1 MTRSRFFGEAELVNG
16 STGDPVVWLDY
27 PGRDDAILLDC
38 GDNCALPLERLADL
52 RAVFITHHHVDH
64 FIGLDRIVR
73 ANIDSDKTVTIHGPR
88 GTIRKVYDRIMA
100 YEYPFFPFQRIV
112 LDIVEIEDQ
121 RFRTAR
127 LDCGEQFPE
136 PVITESERAGPVVF
150 ETGTIRVEACAADH
164 TVPCLSYAVIE
175 KPGWFLD
182 TLALREAGLPL
193 TKSVLN
199 LYAQRRSGVAL
210 DEAVQAGERSFRG
223 EEFAA
228 RFVVWSE
235 GARLVYLTDTAMSAA
250 VRPRLLTLAHR
261 ATRLYGDSF
270 YLDAQSASAEKHR
283 HSTARQAAEFAR
295 DAEVDELVLI
305 HFAGRYKGR
314 YDLLVD
320 EARAVFPNVRAEF
333 REPK

>member
-1 MTRSRFFGEAELVNG
+1 MAGSRLFGEAELVNG

-38 GDNCALPLERLADL
+38 GDNCGLPLERLADL
-52 RAVFITHHHVDH
+52 TAVFITHHHVDH

-112 LDIVEIEDQ
+112 LDVIEIEDETC
-121 RFRTAR
+121 RAAR
-127 LDCGEQFPE
+127 LDCGQQFPE
-136 PVITESERAGPVVF
+136 PVVTETRRTGPTVF
-150 ETGTIRVEACAADH
+150 ETGTIRVEACAAEH
-164 TVPCLSYAVIE
+164 TVPCLSFAVVE

-182 TLALREAGLPL
+182 TQALRAEGLPL
-193 TKSVLN
+193 SKAVLN
-199 LYAQRRSGVAL
+199 LTAQRQSGAPL
-210 DEAVQAGERSFRG
+210 DEVVQIGARRFHG
-223 EEFAA
+223 EEFSQ
-228 RFVVWSE
+228 RFLVWSE
-235 GARLVYLTDTAMSAA
+235 GARLAYITDTAMSAA
-250 VRPRLLTLAHR
+250 ARPRLLALAR
-261 ATRLYGDSF
+261 GATRLYCDAF
-270 YLDAQSASAEKHR
+270 YLDAQSSSAEKHR

-295 DAEVDELVLI
+295 DAEVEELVLI

-320 EARAVFPNVRAEF
+320 EARAVFPRVRAEF